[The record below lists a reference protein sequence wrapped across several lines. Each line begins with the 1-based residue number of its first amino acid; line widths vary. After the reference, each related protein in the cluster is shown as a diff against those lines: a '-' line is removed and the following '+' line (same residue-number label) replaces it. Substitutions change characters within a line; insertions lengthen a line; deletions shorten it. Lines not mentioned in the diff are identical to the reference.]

1 MVDYLKLLMA
11 HQKRKRAPSF
21 RKHLTLC
28 QIKTTELP
36 FGKTE
41 RLIQVGK
48 SDYIFNLS
56 FFHE

>member
-1 MVDYLKLLMA
+1 MA